1 LSAPS
6 TPPPP
11 LDHSDASDADDSDDG
26 SDRAALGTGEV
37 GGAEAVVPD
46 AWADSLQPSASAVPP
61 SMSSGTDGDIRP
73 SPAMPSDTD
82 DDGSVSQSVVIQ
94 TDYTEYCSDTEYS
107 GVEDET
113 AVTVGWSIG
122 GRLSF

>member
-1 LSAPS
+1 MPRRLCLMRGRTRHSPQHLRYPRPYPPARTTTSAP
-6 TPPPP
+6 P
-11 LDHSDASDADDSDDG
+11 
-26 SDRAALGTGEV
+26 
-37 GGAEAVVPD
+37 
-46 AWADSLQPSASAVPP
+46 
-61 SMSSGTDGDIRP
+61 
-73 SPAMPSDTD
+73 PAMPSDTD